1 MILSGRSAKMGIKSS
16 RLYLP
21 RHLAFYDHGPRNHSI
36 IKTKTKILRVN
47 PLTSLLPWFSS
58 PPPTLWPLP
67 CLPFFRDLPPLP
79 TPHRQHPLSLGY
91 PRSYFFLLFSVSHS
105 LQSYSQLE
113 AHSIQRSLKHILKRS
128 RSHKQSLKLKLTL
141 SQAHLL
147 LPLQGREVL
156 VRSELKDIRSR
167 MTWGNSRDSKIR
179 DRP

>member
-1 MILSGRSAKMGIKSS
+1 MNFFSHTQRIYDLSHHERSVGWSVLRLVHGVRVEFKKRMWQQEMILSGRSAKMGIKSS

-105 LQSYSQLE
+105 L
-113 AHSIQRSLKHILKRS
+113 
-128 RSHKQSLKLKLTL
+128 
-141 SQAHLL
+141 
-147 LPLQGREVL
+147 
-156 VRSELKDIRSR
+156 
-167 MTWGNSRDSKIR
+167 
-179 DRP
+179 